1 MTTRRRTS
9 TTTLLAGWLFADLLL
24 GLTIIMLGAQA
35 PPASPADLVTDG
47 TRFQPDPSWSAPGST
62 RLPSEESPEEESSA
76 EGPSAEKPLEETSEK
91 PSKKTSKETSGG
103 ELRTEDSKEEKK
115 PAKQDPEEKSPARPG
130 PSPSPCA
137 GLVGGVRA
145 KPVTLSFRV
154 TPGAGDGVLA
164 AQVRQELRRHR
175 EKLAG
180 RRVGMLLTFGSDDGA
195 RGGVQLASRVN
206 AAILEAYPGTFGTA
220 VTRDFHDLSAPSG
233 SISAEIYFVTHG
245 CAPTSAAPRSFDE
258 GAGSFIE

>member
-35 PPASPADLVTDG
+35 PPSSPTDLVTDG
-47 TRFQPDPSWSAPGST
+47 TRFQPDPFRSPPDST
-62 RLPSEESPEEESSA
+62 RLPSEESPEEKSSA
-76 EGPSAEKPLEETSEK
+76 EGPSAEKPSEETSEK
-91 PSKKTSKETSGG
+91 PAKKTSGG

-115 PAKQDPEEKSPARPG
+115 PGKKESEEKSPARPD
-130 PSPSPCA
+130 PSPSPCT

-175 EKLAG
+175 DRLAG

-258 GAGSFIE
+258 GAGSPIE

>member
-35 PPASPADLVTDG
+35 PPSSPTDLVTDG
-47 TRFQPDPSWSAPGST
+47 TRFQPDPLQSPPDST
-62 RLPSEESPEEESSA
+62 RPPSEEPPA
-76 EGPSAEKPLEETSEK
+76 EGPFAEKPLEEA
-91 PSKKTSKETSGG
+91 SGR
-103 ELRTEDSKEEKK
+103 ELRTEDPKEEKGPVK
-115 PAKQDPEEKSPARPG
+115 KEPEEKSPDRPG
-130 PSPSPCA
+130 PSPSPCT

-175 EKLAG
+175 DRLAG

-245 CAPTSAAPRSFDE
+245 CSPTAPTSFDK
-258 GAGSFIE
+258 

>member
-1 MTTRRRTS
+1 M
-9 TTTLLAGWLFADLLL
+9 AGWLFADLLL

-35 PPASPADLVTDG
+35 PPLSPTDPVADTA
-47 TRFQPDPSWSAPGST
+47 RFQPAPFQSPPDST
-62 RLPSEESPEEESSA
+62 RPPAEEPPTEEPPTEESP
-76 EGPSAEKPLEETSEK
+76 T
-91 PSKKTSKETSGG
+91 
-103 ELRTEDSKEEKK
+103 
-115 PAKQDPEEKSPARPG
+115 EKSPTEKPPEKGTSEREGRPEKPPEKKSPEKPG
-130 PSPSPCA
+130 PSPSPCT

-175 EKLAG
+175 DRLAG
-180 RRVGMLLTFGSDDGA
+180 RRVGMLLTFGSDGGA
-195 RGGVQLASRVN
+195 RGGVHLASRVN
-206 AAILEAYPGTFGTA
+206 AAILAAYPGTFGTA

-245 CAPTSAAPRSFDE
+245 CSPAPTTP
-258 GAGSFIE
+258 GSPD

>member
-35 PPASPADLVTDG
+35 PPPSPADLMTDG
-47 TRFQPDPSWSAPGST
+47 TRFQPDPFQSPPDSARP
-62 RLPSEESPEEESSA
+62 PSEEPPA
-76 EGPSAEKPLEETSEK
+76 EGPSAEKPSEETSG
-91 PSKKTSKETSGG
+91 ETSGG
-103 ELRTEDSKEEKK
+103 ELRTEDPKEEKK
-115 PAKQDPEEKSPARPG
+115 PGKKESEEKSPARPG
-130 PSPSPCA
+130 PSPSPCT

-175 EKLAG
+175 DRLAG

-245 CAPTSAAPRSFDE
+245 CAPTSTAPRSFDE
-258 GAGSFIE
+258 GADSPIE